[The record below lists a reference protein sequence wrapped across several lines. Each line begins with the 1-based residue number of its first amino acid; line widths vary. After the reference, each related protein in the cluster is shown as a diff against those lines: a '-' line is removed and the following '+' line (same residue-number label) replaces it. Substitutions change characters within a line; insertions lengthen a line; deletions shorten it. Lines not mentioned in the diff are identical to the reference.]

1 MKNIS
6 LTYIEN
12 ESRAARVDDLGR
24 IVIPT
29 EMRKK
34 LNLKTGEPLSLVVA
48 TDEDNQPVLLG
59 TQFSSMHPFER
70 RCNKLLHN
78 LVVLAKQNGFGPSMV
93 RIYDDTER
101 LVASDGTNA
110 VRSNSIAKAIGEA
123 VHALLSDH
131 ALDNIHSV
139 VDPDEGS
146 AQEMAV
152 FATALRDQF
161 TGNTLG
167 VLALADST
175 EVVEVL
181 QIAARY
187 AAISFDGRED

>member
-1 MKNIS
+1 MKNINLS
-6 LTYIEN
+6 YIEN

-34 LNLKTGEPLSLVVA
+34 LNLKAGEPLSLVVA
-48 TDEDNQPVLLG
+48 AGEDNQPVLLG
-59 TQFSSMHPFER
+59 TQYSSMHPFER
-70 RCNKLLHN
+70 QCNKLLHTM
-78 LVVLAKQNGFGPSMV
+78 VVLAKQKGYGPSMV

-110 VRSNSIAKAIGEA
+110 VRSKSMTEAIGEA
-123 VHALLSDH
+123 VHALLSDP

-139 VDPDEGS
+139 LEPGEGYDHET
-146 AQEMAV
+146 AI
-152 FATALRDQF
+152 FATSLRDQF
-161 TGNTLG
+161 TGDPLG
-167 VLALADST
+167 VLVLADT
-175 EVVEVL
+175 NEVVEIL
-181 QIAARY
+181 QLAAMY